1 MSFVTSFADS
11 AVGRAF
17 LEHGQDLFRFLS
29 KRRRSSSQDHRLA
42 QETYARLVRMPPED
56 LTRDPQSYLFRVA
69 GNLLH
74 EFELDGRSESTT
86 RRLWKTEALSAMNG
100 RTSHCAVESAL
111 RGVRVREILKEL
123 SPLSRAALILHRRDG
138 MSYEQIAEQVGVS
151 SLRVRQAFAQ
161 GLQHFCRR
169 LQDFK

>member
-1 MSFVTSFADS
+1 MSLVTHIADS

-17 LEHGQDLFRFLS
+17 IEHGQDLFRFLS
-29 KRRRSSSQDHRLA
+29 KRRRSASQDHKLA
-42 QETYARLVRMPPED
+42 QETYARLVRMPTND
-56 LTRDPQSYLFRVA
+56 LVRDPQSYLFRVA

-74 EFELDGRSESTT
+74 EFELDGSSSTT
-86 RRLWKTEALSAMNG
+86 RRFWKVEGLATNG
-100 RTSHCAVESAL
+100 GAGDCSVDNAL
-111 RGVRVREILKEL
+111 RGVQVREILKEL

-138 MSYEQIAEQVGVS
+138 MSYEQIADQVGVS
-151 SLRVRQAFAQ
+151 PLRVRQAFAQ